1 MDAIAKEIVCVNE
14 RPIPKDTLV
23 FFQNKQG
30 PRVFV
35 TITDEPSVWKK
46 DLVITERFFS
56 EMVICPFQTFK
67 EIAEREIE
75 TVREILKQRAKYPG
89 VKDDPEMFMI
99 SKTWVL
105 PNKISLGPNAIEFLQ
120 PNPHLGL
127 QDHCLH
133 TLHEQFKPV
142 FERLKSETMIH
153 ILKLELPHGL
163 ERSLVYQ
170 FMDSGFRPSLIMVKW
185 SFDLDEHIPTA
196 HCAGHLVN
204 SGYALVSFQN
214 GYALYMYTDESL
226 YDICSMKTIGLQNP
240 FFVEL
245 TNTMNESLQQVQQSS
260 RPPQ

>member
-1 MDAIAKEIVCVNE
+1 MDTIAKEVIFVNE
-14 RPIPKDTLV
+14 RPIPKDTIT

-35 TITDEPSVWKK
+35 TITDDPSVWKK
-46 DLVITERFFS
+46 DLAITERFFS
-56 EMVICPFQTFK
+56 EMVVCPFQTPK
-67 EIAEREIE
+67 ETIE
-75 TVREILKQRAKYPG
+75 HDIKTVRDILTQRAKYPG
-89 VKDDPEMFMI
+89 VKDDPETLMV

-105 PNKISLGPNAIEFLQ
+105 PNKISLGPSVKDFFISQ
-120 PNPHLGL
+120 SGGL
-127 QDHCLH
+127 Q
-133 TLHEQFKPV
+133 TVFRPV
-142 FERLKSETMIH
+142 FERLKSEEMIH
-153 ILKLELPHGL
+153 ILKLELTDGI
-163 ERSLVYQ
+163 ERQLIYQ
-170 FMDSGFRPSLIMVKW
+170 FMDSGFRPSLIMIKW
-185 SFDLDEHIPTA
+185 SHDLDEHIPTA

-260 RPPQ
+260 RPSQ